1 MIDTL
6 ADKFVAAFTGMSTEE
21 IVMVSVGFG
30 GQALFTMRF
39 LIQWLKSEISR
50 KSVIPVAFWY
60 FSIAGGATLFVYAL
74 WREDPVFILGQ
85 GTGLFIYSRNLFLI
99 HRERKEAL
107 EAAAPT
113 GNDQG

>member
-1 MIDTL
+1 MFETL
-6 ADKFVAAFTGMSTEE
+6 SEKFVATFTGMSTEE

-30 GQALFTMRF
+30 GQAMFTMRF

-74 WREDPVFILGQ
+74 WRQDPVFILGQ
-85 GTGLFIYSRNLFLI
+85 GTGLFIYSRNLWLI
-99 HRERKEAL
+99 HREKRES
-107 EAAAPT
+107 EAAAREAV
-113 GNDQG
+113 Q